1 MKTIHKFI
9 IEPGGTRNISMPA
22 GAEVLSVHVQRGEV
36 CMWALV
42 DTEARMVN
50 RKFGV
55 FGTGHTV
62 DPCPQGDHLGPNRWH
77 FLGTVLLEN
86 DSLVFHVFEARQP

>member
-1 MKTIHKFI
+1 MKTIYKFI
-9 IEPGGTRNISMPA
+9 IEPGGTRSIPMPA

-42 DTEARMVN
+42 ETEARMEI
-50 RKFGV
+50 RTFGV

-62 DPCPQGDHLGPNRWH
+62 DPCPRGDRWGHDSWH

-86 DSLVFHVFEARQP
+86 DALVFHIFEARQP